1 MNFNSKTVSQITGLS
16 LRQIGYWDAT
26 HFIKP
31 SVREASG
38 YGSVKL
44 YSFIDLIQF
53 KVSKTLKDNG
63 VSLQKIKKAITYLK
77 KNMPEIEKPLA
88 ELKFLTDG
96 STIFVITKDSKEIID
111 TLNHGQIVFVFALG
125 EIMEELK
132 GKVIELQKERGYTV
146 TVKGKSYSVILHEDT
161 EDGGYWIECS
171 EFSGCI
177 SQGDTV
183 EEALD
188 MIKDAIKGHLEI
200 IDKDRKKTLKVK
212 RAS

>member
-1 MNFNSKTVSQITGLS
+1 MNFNSKTVSQITDLS
-16 LRQIGYWDAT
+16 LRQIGYWDQT

-44 YSFIDLIQF
+44 YSFTDLIQF
-53 KVSKTLKDNG
+53 KIAKTLKDNG
-63 VSLQKIKKAITYLK
+63 ISLQKIKKAITYLK
-77 KNMPEIEKPLA
+77 KNMPEIKKPLA

-96 STIFVITKDSKEIID
+96 ATIFVITKDSKEIID
-111 TLNHGQIVFVFALG
+111 TLNNGQLVFVFALG

-132 GKVIELQKERGYTV
+132 GRVIELQKERGYTV
-146 TVKGKSYSVILHEDT
+146 TVKSKTHSVILHEDT
-161 EDGGYWIECS
+161 EDGGYWIECP
-171 EFSGCI
+171 ELPGCV
-177 SQGDTV
+177 SQGDTI

-200 IDKDRKKTLKVK
+200 IEKEGKKAFKVK
-212 RAS
+212 KAS